1 MIVGIQATK
10 SFDNYA
16 VFLRGISVALSGIK
30 DDDKNVTIFSAGPV
44 NLNSMA
50 LEFSNKTED
59 RFKAMGMKIKLVKVP
74 AKWFNENMLTV
85 DYFAYF
91 SLPKEPVTPLIRK
104 ANDHDIENGIFRF

>member
-1 MIVGIQATK
+1 MIVGIQATRN
-10 SFDNYA
+10 FDNYV

-30 DDDKNVTIFSAGPV
+30 DDDKIITIYSAGPV

-59 RFKAMGMKIKLVKVP
+59 NLKARGIKIKTMKVP
-74 AKWFNENMLTV
+74 AKWLSDNIHKL

-91 SLPKEPVTPLIRK
+91 SLPKESVTPLIRE
-104 ANDHDIENGIFRF
+104 AEDHDVENGIFRY

>member
-30 DDDKNVTIFSAGPV
+30 DDDKSVTIFSAGPV

-59 RFKAMGMKIKLVKVP
+59 RFKSMGMKIKLVKVP

-91 SLPKEPVTPLIRK
+91 SLPKEPVTPLIRE
-104 ANDHDIENGIFRF
+104 ANDHDVENGIFRY